1 MKTTEFFIFC
11 AFSVCALICLAMRDL
26 ESFTA
31 SGLIASLVGVGIA
44 IDREF
49 INPHKRF

>member
-1 MKTTEFFIFC
+1 MKTEYFIFL
-11 AFSVCALICLAMRDL
+11 AFSACFVICLALRDL
-26 ESFTA
+26 NSCMA
-31 SGLIASLVGVGIA
+31 SGLIAALVGVGIA